1 MHHPGGGADD
11 VRDSYHEQLDAIGDG
26 LVEMSRLAGSAVNR
40 ATTALLDADLEL
52 AQKVIDGDAVING
65 LYRSIEA
72 QAFDLMARQQP
83 VAGDL
88 RVLVTS
94 LRMVV
99 DLERTGDYAVHLAKI
114 ARRRYPAS
122 AVPPEVRSIVLEM
135 GQTAQRIAVKAGSV
149 IASRDLDLAAELVR
163 DDDTM
168 DALHNKLFTLMLSSN
183 WQYGTEAAIDVTLAG
198 RYYERLADHAVAVA
212 RRVVYLV
219 TGELVDE
226 DALGE

>member
-1 MHHPGGGADD
+1 
-11 VRDSYHEQLDAIGDG
+11 
-26 LVEMSRLAGSAVNR
+26 
-40 ATTALLDADLEL
+40 
-52 AQKVIDGDAVING
+52 
-65 LYRSIEA
+65 
-72 QAFDLMARQQP
+72 MARQQP

-149 IASRDLDLAAELVR
+149 IASRDLDLAAELLR

-168 DALHNKLFTLMLSSN
+168 DALHNKLFTTMLSSN

-219 TGELVDE
+219 TGEFVDE
-226 DALGE
+226 DSLGE